1 MAEAVAERLPAL
13 RLVVVADAVAVADEL
28 CVTRADSVEAPVGPT
43 LVAGTAAEADAAAAA
58 VAEGAAAEVPLLA
71 REALAEGEAVALLAA

>member
-28 CVTRADSVEAPVGPT
+28 CVARADSVEAPVGPT
-43 LVAGTAAEADAAAAA
+43 LVAGTAAEADAAAAD
-58 VAEGAAAEVPLLA
+58 AEGAAAEVPLLA
-71 REALAEGEAVALLAA
+71 REALAEGEAVALPA